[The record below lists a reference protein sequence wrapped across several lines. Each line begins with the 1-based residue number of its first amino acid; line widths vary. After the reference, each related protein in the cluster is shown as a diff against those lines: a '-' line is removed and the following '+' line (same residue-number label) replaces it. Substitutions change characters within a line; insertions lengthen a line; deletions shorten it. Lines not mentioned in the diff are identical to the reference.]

1 MPAMPDA
8 EDVRRIA
15 LSLPDTTEKIAWSMP
30 TFRVAGKMF
39 ATLPEDETSIAVR
52 CPKEERDELAL
63 AEPEKF
69 WIADHEAQFAWVRV
83 RLAALEDEENC
94 GTSSPTPGARPPR
107 PGCSR
112 RTPDWGCR
120 RRADGTGRTALPLSV
135 PRGRIPITR
144 DRRVGGGRRRA
155 HPTLTGATQTPAGT
169 PPAVNRLI
177 RSRSDPASSPCAA
190 RCSSNCP

>member
-15 LSLPDTTEKIAWSMP
+15 LSLPDTTEKTAWSMP

-83 RLAALEDEENC
+83 RLAALEGEDELRDILAD
-94 GTSSPTPGARPPR
+94 SWRQAAPPR
-107 PGCSR
+107 LLEAYPRLGC
-112 RTPDWGCR
+112 CR
-120 RRADGTGRTALPLSV
+120 RRADGVGAVRPPPVVSAPWHDPDRAWPPGPEGV
-135 PRGRIPITR
+135 PAAAP
-144 DRRVGGGRRRA
+144 RVPGS
-155 HPTLTGATQTPAGT
+155 T
-169 PPAVNRLI
+169 V
-177 RSRSDPASSPCAA
+177 
-190 RCSSNCP
+190 

>member
-1 MPAMPDA
+1 MPDA

-83 RLAALEDEENC
+83 RLAALEDEGELRDILAD
-94 GTSSPTPGARPPR
+94 SWRQAAPAR
-107 PGCSR
+107 
-112 RTPDWGCR
+112 
-120 RRADGTGRTALPLSV
+120 LQE
-135 PRGRIPITR
+135 
-144 DRRVGGGRRRA
+144 A
-155 HPTLTGATQTPAGT
+155 HP
-169 PPAVNRLI
+169 RLGV
-177 RSRSDPASSPCAA
+177 PAA
-190 RCSSNCP
+190 R